1 MLPKMLKLNPIKKP
15 ISKLKLRVMRTKL
28 PILGVSKLLKSSD
41 SKHFRL
47 VNHTVSVATTQF

>member
-1 MLPKMLKLNPIKKP
+1 MLKLNPIKKP